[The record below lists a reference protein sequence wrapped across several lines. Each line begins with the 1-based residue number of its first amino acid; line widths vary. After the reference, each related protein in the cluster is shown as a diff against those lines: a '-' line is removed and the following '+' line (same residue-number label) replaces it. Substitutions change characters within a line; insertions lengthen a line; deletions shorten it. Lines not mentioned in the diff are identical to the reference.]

1 VTPQQLAPIIFIVA
15 ILLAIG
21 IRVWRA
27 SREQR
32 FAPGSMWIIPIIFA
46 AYVGWVIFAEG
57 YIDPL
62 DLGLMV
68 LALAVGLGI
77 GMYQGTHTTIRV
89 DHAAHAMFVK
99 ISPLGSMIFIGVL
112 VLRIAVRYYLTGG
125 FAMAGGAGAP
135 GYPLIAHTPAN
146 LISLLLLVLALGVI
160 AGLRFYLQRFY
171 NRARATL

>member
-1 VTPQQLAPIIFIVA
+1 DL
-15 ILLAIG
+15 
-21 IRVWRA
+21 
-27 SREQR
+27 
-32 FAPGSMWIIPIIFA
+32 
-46 AYVGWVIFAEG
+46 
-57 YIDPL
+57 L

-68 LALAVGLGI
+68 LALAIGLAI

-89 DHAAHAMFVK
+89 DHTAHAMFVK

-125 FAMAGGAGAP
+125 FAMASGASAP
-135 GYPLIAHTPAN
+135 GALIAHTPAN

-160 AGLRFYLQRFY
+160 AGLRVYLQRFY

>member
-32 FAPGSMWIIPIIFA
+32 FAPGSMWLIPVIFA

-57 YIDPL
+57 YTDLL

-68 LALAVGLGI
+68 LALAIGLAI

-89 DHAAHAMFVK
+89 DHTAHAMFVK

-125 FAMAGGAGAP
+125 FAMASGASAP
-135 GYPLIAHTPAN
+135 GALIAHTPAN

-160 AGLRFYLQRFY
+160 AGLRVYLQRFY